1 MKKMLFL
8 SFLLS
13 VLAFAFTLPM
23 SRTITGTIT
32 DESHQPIAGANIL
45 LKGSNITTISDAAGT
60 FKIVIPDGKAVL
72 TISYAG
78 YQTNEVR
85 VGQKNQLNITLKAAT
100 SNLQEI
106 KVIPDEEAKLEEHK
120 ARTSAVQ
127 YEAAN
132 IVVSGYAAKMRKATP
147 VMKIRGYGNVDSLA
161 RYNDNF
167 NTESY
172 DHITDNPFL
181 KVKGN
186 PLSTFSIDVDAASYS
201 NIRRFVNDGQLPPPG
216 AVRIEEMVNYFS
228 YEYPQPANEA
238 PFSVN
243 TELAVCPWNQQH
255 KLLLIGLQGKKIP
268 TASLPPANLVFLVDV
283 SGSMDEPNKLPLVQ
297 SSLKLLADQLR
308 PQDKV
313 ALVVYAGSAGVVLPS
328 TPGESRITIKQAIDQ
343 LQAGGS
349 TAGGEGIQLAYKIA
363 RNNFIKNGNNRVI
376 LCTDGDF
383 NVGMS
388 SDDELEQL
396 IEKERASGV
405 FLTVLGYGMGNYK
418 DSKMQ
423 KLADKGNG
431 NHAYIDGMFEAKKVL
446 VNEFGGTLFAIAKDV
461 KLQIEFNPQR
471 VQSYRLIGYE
481 NRLLAKE
488 DFNNDEKDAG
498 ELGSGHTVTALY
510 EVVPAGVTDPSN
522 DNVDPL
528 RYQGPSKTIK
538 ANALKDELVNIK
550 LRYKN
555 PKEDV
560 SRLLQ
565 YPMVEKNVD
574 IKSTSANFRFA
585 SAVAAFGML
594 LRDSKYKGNADY
606 RLVSTLANGA
616 LDNDKEGY
624 RKEFIQLVKKAST
637 LSNEKDISKMRAIPA
652 DGDEE

>member
-1 MKKMLFL
+1 M
-8 SFLLS
+8 
-13 VLAFAFTLPM
+13 
-23 SRTITGTIT
+23 
-32 DESHQPIAGANIL
+32 
-45 LKGSNITTISDAAGT
+45 LKGSNISTVSDVNGI
-60 FKIVIPDGKAVL
+60 FKIVVPDNNAIL
-72 TISYAG
+72 IISYVG
-78 YQTNEVR
+78 YQRKEVR
-85 VGQKNQLNITLKAAT
+85 VGQKKQLTISLKIAT
-100 SNLQEI
+100 SQLQEI
-106 KVIPDEEAKLEEHK
+106 NVVPEEEAKLEETRSK
-120 ARTSAVQ
+120 SLTVQ
-127 YEAAN
+127 MKSSDM
-132 IVVSGYAAKMRKATP
+132 VVSGYAAKMRRPAPRTGAP
-147 VMKIRGYGNVDSLA
+147 GYGNVDSSW

-172 DHITDNPFL
+172 DYITDNPFL
-181 KVKGN
+181 KAKDN

-201 NIRRFVNDGQLPPPG
+201 NIRRFVNDGQLPPAG
-216 AVRIEEMVNYFS
+216 AVRIEEMVNYFT
-228 YEYPQPANEA
+228 YQYPQPVNDA

-243 TELAVCPWNQQH
+243 TELAACPWNQQH

-268 TASLPPANLVFLVDV
+268 AESLPPANLVFLVDV

-297 SSLKLLADQLR
+297 SSLKLLTDQLR

-313 ALVVYAGSAGVVLPS
+313 ALVVYAGNAGVVLPS
-328 TPGESRITIKQAIDQ
+328 TSGESTITIKQAIDQ

-349 TAGGEGIQLAYKIA
+349 TAGGKGIQLAYKIA
-363 RNNFIKNGNNRVI
+363 RKNFIKNGNNRVI

-388 SDDELEQL
+388 SDDELESL
-396 IEKERASGV
+396 IEKERESGV

-431 NHAYIDGMFEAKKVL
+431 NHAYIDGISEARKVL
-446 VNEFGGTLFAIAKDV
+446 VNEFGGTLFVIAKDV
-461 KLQIEFNPQR
+461 KLQIEFNPQK

-488 DFNNDEKDAG
+488 DFNNDTKDAG

-510 EVVPAGVTDPSN
+510 EVVPAGVTDPST

-528 RYQGPSKTIK
+528 RYQNPSKTVK
-538 ANALKDELVNIK
+538 VSAFRDELVNIK

-555 PKEDV
+555 PGEDV
-560 SRLLQ
+560 SNLLQ
-565 YPMVEKNVD
+565 YPLMEKTVEIN
-574 IKSTSANFRFA
+574 STSANFRFA

-594 LRDSKYKGNADY
+594 LRDSKYKGTADFK
-606 RLVSTLANGA
+606 LVSSLAGKA

-624 RKEFIQLVKKAST
+624 RKEFLQLVEKAST
-637 LSNEKDISKMRAIPA
+637 LSKKKDVSKVQMIPV
-652 DGDEE
+652 DDDSE